1 MQVSELDIRAEIK
14 PFVEMGVH
22 MVEEVSKKGL
32 KGIDKKTAAIAIVK
46 ALYKVADA
54 RFNFPDMVDS
64 VANSLIPIMIDQTV
78 NLFNNSGI
86 FKKKEL

>member
-1 MQVSELDIRAEIK
+1 MQISELDIRTEIK

-86 FKKKEL
+86 FSKKQL